1 MRISDWSSD
10 VCSSDL
16 GTSRHRASLRRSER
30 KAEHQQG
37 EKAPGRPCQGG
48 KPGPKDDKYG
58 KRLAWP
64 KTIGKLAGRYLK
76 QSVTER
82 KCGDHPPELGVAQ
95 LELRSEEH
103 TSELQSLM
111 RISYAVFCLKK
122 KKHYNR
128 LHIMTE

>member
-82 KCGDHPPELGVAQ
+82 KCGDHPPEL
-95 LELRSEEH
+95 RSEEH

-111 RISYAVFCLKK
+111 RIQYPVLCWKK
-122 KKHYNR
+122 TKQ
-128 LHIMTE
+128 

>member
-64 KTIGKLAGRYLK
+64 KTIGKLAGRYMK

-82 KCGDHPPELGVAQ
+82 KCGDHPHELGVAQ
-95 LELRSEEH
+95 LELTRDLLLRGRYH
-103 TSELQSLM
+103 D
-111 RISYAVFCLKK
+111 AVHVQKYGEKK
-122 KKHYNR
+122 GAH
-128 LHIMTE
+128 

>member
-16 GTSRHRASLRRSER
+16 
-30 KAEHQQG
+30 
-37 EKAPGRPCQGG
+37 
-48 KPGPKDDKYG
+48 
-58 KRLAWP
+58 LAWP

-95 LELRSEEH
+95 LELTRDLILRGRYHDAVHVQKHGDQKGAHSQDMS
-103 TSELQSLM
+103 TSTPSDTFTSRGLD
-111 RISYAVFCLKK
+111 IP
-122 KKHYNR
+122 
-128 LHIMTE
+128 I

>member
-48 KPGPKDDKYG
+48 KPGPKHDKYG
-58 KRLAWP
+58 KRLACP
-64 KTIGKLAGRYLK
+64 TTIGKLAGRYLN

-82 KCGDHPPELGVAQ
+82 KCGDHPPELCVAQ
-95 LELRSEEH
+95 THLTRDLVLRRRYHDAVHVHKHVEH
-103 TSELQSLM
+103 K
-111 RISYAVFCLKK
+111 AA
-122 KKHYNR
+122 H
-128 LHIMTE
+128 